1 MVSAC
6 HDNPGTVATLPRP
19 DPQLSPGY
27 LDPSAHTRQ
36 TVALGSASS
45 ATTVIADGQNLV
57 IDLDEAG
64 VGLRVTH
71 HIRHRLAQH
80 PSAHR
85 IKLRTLAMAPALDI
99 STRVGDDT
107 LETSGLQ
114 CSTSCDKLSIDSH
127 MSHVTDQFSYLRA
140 TIRAVRPPGHAQRPD
155 RCQ

>member
-1 MVSAC
+1 
-6 HDNPGTVATLPRP
+6 
-19 DPQLSPGY
+19 PQLSPGY

-99 STRVGDDT
+99 S
-107 LETSGLQ
+107 
-114 CSTSCDKLSIDSH
+114 
-127 MSHVTDQFSYLRA
+127 
-140 TIRAVRPPGHAQRPD
+140 
-155 RCQ
+155 